1 MATIFFAV
9 VLLLL
14 AALNLWATVVI
25 LRDVL
30 CTRREKLAQAI
41 GVWIVPLLGAVLA
54 LYLRHEHNPRHRE
67 SYGDPEDPMRIVGP
81 ADEPEVGKEAD

>member
-1 MATIFFAV
+1 MATIFFAA

-14 AALNLWATVVI
+14 ASLNVWATVVI
-25 LRDVL
+25 LSDVL

-54 LYLRHEHNPRHRE
+54 LYLRHEHNHRRRE
-67 SYGDPEDPMRIVGP
+67 SYGDPEDPMRRVGSW
-81 ADEPEVGKEAD
+81 DEPEVGREVD